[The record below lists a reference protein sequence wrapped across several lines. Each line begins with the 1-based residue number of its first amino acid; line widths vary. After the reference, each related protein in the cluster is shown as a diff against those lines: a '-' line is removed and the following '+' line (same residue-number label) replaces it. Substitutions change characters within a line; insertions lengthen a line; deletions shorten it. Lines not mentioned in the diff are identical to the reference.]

1 MSYPRV
7 LMINEQSI
15 EKNNA
20 TGITLRSLWNSWP
33 KENIM
38 EIYMDPREIKR
49 KYLHIEGMTPAFNP
63 LRKLALLKIFSRTN
77 QHLKNKT
84 IPQDF
89 KTSKIFLKTW
99 IRQLLVVI
107 ADSFSVSLNSNQNR
121 KLEEFRPQVIYTLG
135 ASVSTLKLAYKI
147 SLKYEIP
154 IVFHYMDNWVEHI
167 QWEKNPMI
175 KWYKNTL
182 QKWHYRC
189 MEKVKTAIAIS
200 PIMKNEYEKKFKKK
214 CYVLMNTVELEY
226 FKCKNFKSNKSN
238 RHFIYA
244 GGLHLDRSKALKDIA
259 EVLKEMKND
268 DVLDIYTKNNS
279 SEYKKYFKG
288 LPVIFHE
295 EISHK
300 DIKQIYEIADVL
312 VHAEVQNDILLGY
325 FKYSIST
332 KIPEYLATNKP
343 VLFYGPKEMG
353 LYSYLRENDVAF
365 LASDKKELFNT
376 IMELDK
382 NNLIE
387 NRRRNA
393 QILVDRNHTSDMS
406 KNILKKVIEMNIE

>member
-154 IVFHYMDNWVEHI
+154 IVFHYMDNWVEYI

-214 CYVLMNTVELEY
+214 YYVLMNSVNLKDLKIES
-226 FKCKNFKSNKSN
+226 FKARKNN

-244 GGLHLDRSKALKDIA
+244 GGLHLKRSKALKEFA
-259 EVLKEMKND
+259 EVLKEIGNGD
-268 DVLDIYTKNNS
+268 TLDIYTKNNS
-279 SEYKKYFKG
+279 PEYRKYFNN
-288 LPVIFHE
+288 LPVVFYE
-295 EISHK
+295 AISHN
-300 DIKQIYEIADVL
+300 DIKKIYDIADVL
-312 VHAEVQNDILLGY
+312 VHAEVRNDILLGY

-332 KIPEYLATNKP
+332 KIPEYLATGKP
-343 VLFYGPKEMG
+343 VIFYGPKEMG
-353 LYSYLRENDVAF
+353 LYSYLEENDVAF
-365 LASDKKELFNT
+365 LASEKKELFK
-376 IMELDK
+376 IISELDIKDLLK
-382 NNLIE
+382 NKRINSE
-387 NRRRNA
+387 R
-393 QILVDRNHTSDMS
+393 LVQRNHAFNISQ
-406 KNILKKVIEMNIE
+406 KILKDVIEMNIE